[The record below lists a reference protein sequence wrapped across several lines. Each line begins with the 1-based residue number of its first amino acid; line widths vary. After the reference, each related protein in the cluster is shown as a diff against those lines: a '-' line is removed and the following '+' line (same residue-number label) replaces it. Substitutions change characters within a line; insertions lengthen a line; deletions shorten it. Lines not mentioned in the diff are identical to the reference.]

1 VAFRP
6 PPGRSFWQALAYAG
20 RGLRHAAR
28 TQKHFRAQLIVAAAA
43 LVFSA
48 WAGLPPAE
56 IALLAVTAALVLAA
70 ELLNTAV
77 EILTD
82 LLHPARGPAAAA
94 AKDVAAGAVLVAAGA
109 ALAVGLLLFLPRLG
123 GMSHLSAR
131 TISLALAALSLAM
144 LVACIAGP
152 RPPRSRR

>member
-1 VAFRP
+1 VASQP
-6 PPGRSFWQALAYAG
+6 PSARSFPQALAYAA

-48 WAGLPPAE
+48 SAGLPSFE
-56 IALLAVTAALVLAA
+56 IALLAVTATLVLAA
-70 ELLNTAV
+70 ELLNTAL

-82 LLHPARGPAAAA
+82 LLHPGRGPVAAAI
-94 AKDVAAGAVLVAAGA
+94 KDVAAGAVLLAAGT

-123 GMSHLSAR
+123 GVSHLTAR
-131 TISLALAALSLAM
+131 TISLLLAALCLAI
-144 LVACIAGP
+144 LVAGIAR
-152 RPPRSRR
+152 RPNSQR

>member
-131 TISLALAALSLAM
+131 TISLALAALSLAI
-144 LVACIAGP
+144 LVAGIAGP
-152 RPPRSRR
+152 RPPGSRR